1 MSHVLFKT
9 GKAHQEETAI
19 WARQRLA
26 DKGGRRFATPDDQD
40 GVLFADSVG
49 LGKTWEALS
58 AAALI
63 LYKEKPKKGRRH
75 VLILCPANLVTK
87 WEDELAAGSPFRE
100 KLNAWASR
108 LKKTGQ
114 AVHAQRVLDTLT
126 QVFPIRSAKHVDIK
140 RKRGTYHPPGG
151 TYIVSQS

>member
-9 GKAHQEETAI
+9 GKAHQEETAL

-100 KLNAWASR
+100 KLDAWACR

-114 AVHAQRVLDTLT
+114 AAPAQRVLETLT
-126 QVFPIRSAKHVDIK
+126 QVFPIRSAKDVQTQK
-140 RKRGTYHPPGG
+140 KYGKFHPPPGS
-151 TYIVSQS
+151 TSSASP